1 MKVAAQLDSVV
12 SVSCLLAIFK
22 LVLVTI
28 KITEDLHFRLKVVL
42 VKVFQYNA
50 FGLGEL
56 CY

>member
-28 KITEDLHFRLKVVL
+28 KITEDLHFRLKVVR